1 MTATLAPSTAAVIR
15 PKPRV
20 LGVDLSFASTGLA
33 GNAGPGWTERLKPH
47 AKLRGHERLDFIVNT
62 LLNQYVSGVD
72 LVVIEGPS
80 LGSNT
85 GSAHERAGAW
95 WLFTHALWKRGVP
108 YAVPSPNSLKLYA
121 TGMGDANKREVLR
134 SVTVLFPAF
143 DATHRTGIA
152 DEADALVLAAMGAD
166 WLGVPIV
173 EVPARNRTALAG
185 VQWPDLVAV
194 AA

>member
-1 MTATLAPSTAAVIR
+1 MTAVLTPTTTARA
-15 PKPRV
+15 PRV

-33 GNAGPGWTERLKPH
+33 GNLGGGWTERLKPP
-47 AKLRGHERLDFIVNT
+47 AKLRGHDRLNHIVGT
-62 LLNQYVSGVD
+62 LLDRYVSGVD

-80 LGSNT
+80 LGSST

-95 WLFTHALWKRGVP
+95 WLFTHALWRRGVP
-108 YAVPSPNSLKLYA
+108 YAAPSPSSLKLYA

-134 SVTVLFPAF
+134 AVIAMFPQF
-143 DATHRTGIA
+143 DGSQRTGIA

-166 WLGVPIV
+166 RLGAPMVQ
-173 EVPARNRTALAG
+173 VPARNRGALGG
-185 VQWPDLVAV
+185 VEWPDLVGV

>member
-1 MTATLAPSTAAVIR
+1 MTATLTPTGHT
-15 PKPRV
+15 PRV

-33 GNAGPGWTERLKPH
+33 GNAGTGWTERLKPH
-47 AKLRGHERLDFIVNT
+47 AKLRGHDRLHFIVNT
-62 LLNQYVSGVD
+62 ILDQYVPGVD

-80 LGSNT
+80 LGSST

-108 YAVPSPNSLKLYA
+108 YAAPSPSSLKLYA

-134 SVTVLFPAF
+134 SVVAQFPGF
-143 DATHRTGIA
+143 DASPRTGIG

-166 WLGVPIV
+166 RLGVPMV
-173 EVPARNRTALAG
+173 PMPARNRGALDG
-185 VQWPDLVAV
+185 VEWPDLLVVAG
-194 AA
+194 